1 MGNWL
6 TLISVAA
13 LAASAVLLAVLFR
26 LRQRH
31 VGKEV
36 RRVPAAVPARDDETV
51 RRLQDR
57 LGLLNVHTAGVGQ
70 RLQELE
76 QQLRLLA
83 ERQDQAAMREPESQP
98 FALAIKLARR
108 GATAEELMSTCG
120 LPRGEAELVVML
132 HRKDTAPARG

>member
-6 TLISVAA
+6 TLISVVT
-13 LAASAVLLAVLFR
+13 LAASAGLLAILLG
-26 LRQRH
+26 LRQRP
-31 VGKEV
+31 VGGAA
-36 RRVPAAVPARDDETV
+36 RRVAAAAPTRDDETV

-57 LGLLNVHTAGVGQ
+57 LGLLNAHTAGVGQ
-70 RLQELE
+70 RLQEME

-83 ERQDQAAMREPESQP
+83 ERQDHAAMREPENQP

-108 GATAEELMSTCG
+108 GASVEELMSTCG